1 MRKLVAAAALA
12 LCACGGPAPR
22 DLADPGIEV
31 RWSMIEIPRPGSAPS
46 YRKQGVEVT
55 ALRGGS
61 PWSDAGVQAG
71 DVIAS
76 VNRAATLDPDAFADA
91 VGWSV
96 PKRVA
101 IRRESVGVYGGRMLE
116 LELE

>member
-1 MRKLVAAAALA
+1 MRKLVVAAALA

-22 DLADPGIEV
+22 DISNPGIEV
-31 RWSMIEIPRPGSAPS
+31 RWYMIEVPRPGSAPS

-61 PWSDAGVQAG
+61 PWSGAGVQAG

-76 VNRAATLDPDAFADA
+76 VNGAATLDPDAFADA

-96 PKRVA
+96 PKRVV
-101 IRRESVGVYGGRMLE
+101 IRRESVGIYGGRMLE
-116 LELE
+116 LEIE